1 MQRRFTMPERNLE
14 PLMWNESIGVRDRFR
29 DSPDLKHLWQ
39 AHPELLHGDPDVLAS
54 ARLKAR

>member
-1 MQRRFTMPERNLE
+1 MPERNLE

-29 DSPDLKHLWQ
+29 DSPDLNHLWQ

>member
-29 DSPDLKHLWQ
+29 DSPDLNHLWQ